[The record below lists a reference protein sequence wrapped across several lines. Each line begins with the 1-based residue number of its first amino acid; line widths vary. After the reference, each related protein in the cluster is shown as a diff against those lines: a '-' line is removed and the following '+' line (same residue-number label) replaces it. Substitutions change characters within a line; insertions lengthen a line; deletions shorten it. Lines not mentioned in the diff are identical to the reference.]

1 MQRRIEIS
9 LLLAAMV
16 AVVVASNMLVQVPV
30 GGMVGNVNLAD
41 LLTYGAFTYPL
52 AFLVTDLANRSQGPA
67 TARFI
72 VLAGFVVAVLLSVWL
87 ATPRIAVASGT
98 AFLVGQLLDISV
110 FNRLR
115 NASWWVAPW
124 IASVVGSI
132 VDTAI
137 FFSLAF
143 APTFGFLGPD
153 DAFALEAAP
162 FLGAFEPQTM
172 RYISCALPA
181 VAQPAFTLPRC
192 GGLITSGRWPGS
204 PAPSPA
210 RWCCRRG

>member
-1 MQRRIEIS
+1 MQRRFEIT

-16 AVVVASNMLVQVPV
+16 AVVVASNVLVQFPV
-30 GGMVGNVNLAD
+30 VGTLGSINLAD

-52 AFLVTDLANRSQGPA
+52 AFLVTDLANRSQGPVI
-67 TARFI
+67 ARSI
-72 VLAGFVVAVLLSVWL
+72 VLAGFVVAVVLSVWL
-87 ATPRIAVASGT
+87 ATPRIAIASGT

-143 APTFGFLGPD
+143 APTFGILGPD

-162 FLGAFEPQTM
+162 FLGAFEPETL
-172 RYISCALPA
+172 RYISWAAGDLAVKLAIAIVALAPYRLLLNRLTLYR
-181 VAQPAFTLPRC
+181 AF
-192 GGLITSGRWPGS
+192 
-204 PAPSPA
+204 AA
-210 RWCCRRG
+210 